1 MKFIV
6 TNSATWIDGKK
17 YRRGDILEL
26 ASGDG
31 YAGIAEHHEV
41 EKPKGVRRTRKKAEP
56 KE

>member
-41 EKPKGVRRTRKKAEP
+41 EKPKSVRRTRKKAEP